1 MILTNNEIYT
11 YTKNLIEAFNDK
23 DQKLPIKINFYLQK
37 NKSAL
42 TDLAVDIDKERITI
56 AQTYGIL
63 DAESQQYIIPP
74 EKIEEVNKELND
86 LLSLTQEV
94 QIYTIKFEDLNDDLS
109 LTTAQME
116 ALLFMIEQ

>member
-23 DQKLPIKINFYLQK
+23 DQKLPVKINFYLQK
-37 NKSAL
+37 NKSTL
-42 TDLAVDIDKERITI
+42 MTLAMDIDKERITI
-56 AQTYGIL
+56 AQTYGAL
-63 DAESQQYIIPP
+63 DAESQQYIVPP

>member
-1 MILTNNEIYT
+1 MILTNNDIYT
-11 YTKNLIEAFNDK
+11 YAKNLIEAFNDK
-23 DQKLPIKINFYLQK
+23 DQKLPVKINFYLQK
-37 NKSAL
+37 NKSVLTAL
-42 TDLAVDIDKERITI
+42 AMDIDKERIVI
-56 AQTYGIL
+56 AQAHGTL
-63 DAESQQYIIPP
+63 DEESQQYIIPP
-74 EKIEEVNKELND
+74 EKLEEVNKELSD

>member
-1 MILTNNEIYT
+1 M
-11 YTKNLIEAFNDK
+11 EAFNDK

-37 NKSAL
+37 NKSIL
-42 TDLAVDIDKERITI
+42 TELAMDIDKQRIFI
-56 AQTYGIL
+56 ASSNGEL
-63 DAESQQYIIPP
+63 NAEQQQYIIPP

-94 QIYTIKFEDLNDDLS
+94 QIYTIKIDDLDDNLS

-116 ALLFMIEQ
+116 AILFMIE